1 MLIGFWDF
9 SERALRGALS
19 AWLNSIVT
27 ALFFHPHN
35 MPQHSTNESSLEYII
50 NHVFCPLKLPQASDH
65 TIENDLALSQAV
77 LDAAQ
82 AFNDKLPSDEQQLWT
97 SSFKMLQ
104 NFQDSTRFSVMSL
117 KDVQSQINAMD
128 DKDVLV
134 FMIRVQ
140 NAAVVIRKLE
150 SETIFESFEISP
162 DPAAVMGAKG
172 KLICSYPGPAITVP
186 GTIADDATFHAELAN
201 FLVCMDND
209 VLDAAAA
216 TRKADSTVP
225 EERDTTHPR
234 YITELLTGILRGLG
248 SIADVPRIRKRIGD
262 DVLWDDAKFPW
273 RRSSLWL
280 VIRVALQTTLER
292 NALGRTTYKSFILF
306 LMARITTLA
315 INHNLSNDTLHFMSV
330 KIARRLFKLG
340 TSASP
345 ELSQMVVTVTSD
357 VKSILERRWKSVQ
370 DVHQTSPP
378 WAPETLSV
386 LQHTHLSL
394 DTSREYIHQALLN
407 QHSSSPSTPFSLSHR
422 ARGTI
427 DDFLDAD
434 ASFLIAAYAAEPS
447 LSLIDFEM
455 VVRSGIDD
463 WVARVSFQ
471 NIDSACISIE
481 ACASAYSSRALETY
495 EGNPENTS
503 IMLLTLFELWV
514 AMDKIAVKQIP
525 LLAQYPPE
533 VPLTLWENLLIRT
546 SSALDRLKQLHTYLE
561 TRHCQASNRL
571 SVFSST
577 TDHQSFAVQFFY
589 QSSMLQNLKRVIEA
603 DAQKEREEK
612 LAELRTLNERY
623 TDLQRRA
630 ANLSHEYHVNS
641 WGYQYHSRWCDKCYL
656 ETQMRSI
663 TIAVHEWPLPR
674 HEREAIMVVFELA
687 CPIAF
692 DMWRSMTFH
701 VLVDVCT
708 PEQIL
713 PTPPFITLPNYNA
726 LRQYRKCHSRQRLT
740 LASEAKP
747 FITTHYHYQS
757 IPTVADR
764 ICVNNGLVFRPFDI
778 TTEAWIANALQ
789 RCDSRKLCTFLLPKG
804 PYYDLQRYLAGT
816 SHTSNEVIANQAD
829 CHKDMNI
836 HEFIAFGTLR
846 SGPLLQWMNVLR
858 ELRARTLDFRC
869 EEVHLLLA
877 QAVSQ
882 VGPRSSDEGL
892 LWHEELNNIPFLSAL
907 LGELESL
914 IASVEENWLEG
925 ITISTVIMIVCRV
938 LSSTQKERIKRLGY
952 LLLQRI
958 RTTTF
963 TLLGQLARK
972 MQASVDEKASRDLQG
987 RLRDIAAT
995 CRSTFDVDG
1004 DPSLLL
1010 KSNDDIKILAYCTVM
1025 IYDNTPSQL
1034 GNLPQHSRLLLQR
1047 DKRCCHALEGAVRQ
1061 YVEIHREGLDRA
1073 VEEIWGS
1080 YRRGTPWRA
1089 LPAPSSRWLVTQT
1102 APSCSQLPQTV
1113 YYNLID
1119 GSLLVDGKLLGR
1131 LPSSIVQHP
1140 TYRTIFGDQIL
1151 DIVPADIPGMEYA
1164 TRGNPNGHQVSFVL
1178 REPDDL
1184 IIRAK
1189 HIERDSPILQLIPSQ
1204 KFVGDLPTTLIVDH
1218 THWLNLYTNEIEI
1231 RPAERAWQTSPE
1243 NWVLQFAVSGPSTL
1257 QNASGATLV
1266 DIRSNT
1272 WNMISKK
1279 MRPLED
1285 AHRIVVTWNKASG
1298 NAPLL
1303 KVDLPRYGLEFF
1315 VNEDGELQSRNM
1327 RNMVVDETQSTGTML
1342 GLVNQLIMRPKS
1354 QITDE
1359 HPRTVIIPDGR
1370 ISYAVDTHHVRVT
1383 ITAEGA
1389 RVAYHLYKVDTDLRC
1404 LTGRVGLTNKLYQA
1418 LLHAVTSGCLP
1429 DPLTGRTGTEEA
1441 LHLMHSAACRSF
1453 MKLRPRDTDLLRELS
1468 SLSTMRIWY
1477 PTGLQKMQ
1485 KVSWSC
1491 LAPLAQHHGFHPAA
1505 KSIMDYGMQLS
1516 TFSEGSSDL
1525 PLTFDLPSFTD
1536 HLLERASI
1544 RASAVYPDQFALPLL
1559 LGDIDVNYSSRDVPD
1574 RNAEER
1580 AFHTAFMAHQWP
1592 SRLPVQQNILGL
1604 LTLWKNVQGIGESS
1618 LSLRYSKSWLRPF
1631 HDIFLSAYDRCRI
1644 AMKQDT
1650 FQLVFTLASVAYA
1663 LSDEH
1668 ALVPTFLAFAT
1679 VPEIRTLG
1687 DPPEFAS
1694 YDLSDG
1700 FMPSSTVLDTIV
1712 SSCVKDYE
1720 TSQERYL
1727 PARSSEDEMAL
1738 GRRRYSAFEDRC
1750 RSEKH
1755 LILSRVQDAWPC
1767 KDAPALNTLQVNCY
1781 NLNELSEKLRPVYRS
1796 CWANRCLKQH
1806 LDVLQEILNRF
1817 HTIHPPSKLPSQYDL
1832 DFRLNNSD
1840 AASPASSI
1848 DDKYIF
1854 ARNPPV
1860 IHLNRLS
1867 HVLPKSDQRDLVSP
1881 DTVATATLQQ
1891 LINDF
1896 KHLFAK
1902 IPPIRRL
1909 NRPSRVLP
1917 KSDRRDLESPDT
1929 IITAR
1934 LQQLI
1939 NNFRDKGSNQ
1949 FRRNYADDLDR
1960 SRSVFCN
1967 EKPIASPDFAP
1978 YTTKVLREYHS
1989 LSSQQFQ
1996 DTLASVI
2003 HVLSPV
2009 SVAENALC
2017 NAGLWPR
2024 ITPNLLFTRMAS
2036 ASGSCLGEGWRTALV
2051 RLSQMLL
2058 QLQRS
2063 RRLAMFAASKNW
2075 GEFFKELENEECE
2088 QSDSELYP
2096 DWLLI
2101 QIESQFLARPVQLK
2115 VAREMMSPCRGE
2127 NTSLQL
2133 NMGEGKSYVIVPL
2146 AAAALSD
2153 GHKLVRVIVLKSLS
2167 AQMFQ
2172 LLVERLSGLAQRRI
2186 FYVPFSRTLSVN
2198 SSQVQMYRDLM
2209 QECMDTKGILVV
2221 QPDHILSFQLMAVD
2235 RQLLPQ
2241 SEAAEDILQTQLWL
2255 DNHTRDIL
2263 DESDEILHVR
2273 YQLVYTIGLQKS
2285 LQGHPDRWTTTQQ
2298 VLSLVAKHATRLK
2311 NEFPSHSEVSIRPHG
2326 VFPFIRV
2333 LHPTAGEKLVQW
2345 IAQDIISGALE
2356 NISFD
2361 QASRSVKEA
2370 VRQFIA
2376 TENIPDTCTSLV
2388 EEHYRH
2394 TTVWPGLLVLRGL
2407 LACGILV
2414 YALKER
2420 RWRVDYG
2427 LAPKR
2432 TMLAVPF
2439 RAKDMPSLR
2448 AEFGHP
2454 DVAITLTCMS
2464 YYYAGL
2470 TLQQLMLCF
2479 ELLLKQDNPALEY
2492 ESWVLGLESVPESLQ
2507 RLSGINTES
2516 ADQLSDLQQLFA
2528 FNKGVV
2534 DFYLSRV
2541 VFPKEAKGFPN
2552 KLTCS
2557 GWDLAQEKKHLT
2569 TGFSGTNDNRYLL
2582 PSSIVQHDLDYQRST
2597 NARVLALLLR
2607 PENNSYRCIPP
2618 SQNVHDFIGSLIKET
2633 PEVRVLLD
2641 VGAQMLELRNQ
2652 ELAEAWLRAT
2662 SNAQAAV
2669 FVNDDDELV
2678 VVSRDGTV
2686 ELLASSPFAQQ
2697 LDQCVVYLDDAHT
2710 RGTDV
2715 KLPYDFRAAVT
2726 LGPKVTK
2733 DRLVQGCMRMRKLG
2747 NEQSVMFFAPA
2758 EVDQSIRSATQ
2769 KVGTPDVSDILHW
2782 AMLETCNDIEMRA
2795 LSWIQQRSDFY
2806 ARHSAWTQFSH
2817 SPTTSISTLTTAWLQ
2832 PEERSLEELYAPRSS
2847 SEVPQVFDPV
2857 VQRKCEELG
2866 ILSAPERRMDEE
2878 QEREVIHEVER
2889 ERQVERPPKV
2899 EPAAQNVHVHVHQ
2912 FVKSGQIA
2920 ADSPA
2925 FIQVLSS
2932 LVGTSAE
2939 FDERDQWAQNI
2950 LVTRDFARTVGTI
2963 SGIDDYL
2970 RPVNWIV
2977 SSDVGRP
2984 LLVVMSP
2991 NEVDALL
2998 PDIRAS
3004 KAVHLCIY
3012 TPRIIQ
3018 TMQACDNLRFYC
3030 VPSAPRSTPSDP
3042 LICQLNLFAAQL
3054 YFSNYNMYLETCNFL
3069 GLNAPDLEGEDL
3081 VADNDGFIKMEN
3093 RPSARASCMFERSQL
3108 PPLKELFGMRRKGM
3122 GYLPTHLGKML
3133 NGRILTEKDFSNES
3147 QVCLRVS
3154 D

>member
-1 MLIGFWDF
+1 M
-9 SERALRGALS
+9 SEL
-19 AWLNSIVT
+19 
-27 ALFFHPHN
+27 P
-35 MPQHSTNESSLEYII
+35 MDHSGLEYII

-65 TIENDLALSQAV
+65 TLENDLTLSHAV

-82 AFNDKLPSDEQQLWT
+82 AFNDQLPSDEQQLWA

-104 NFQDSTRFSVMSL
+104 NLRDSIRFSVISL
-117 KDVQSQINAMD
+117 KEVESQINAMD
-128 DKDVLV
+128 VEDVLA
-134 FMIRVQ
+134 FMIRAQ
-140 NAAVVIRKLE
+140 NAAVVMRKLE

-162 DPAAVMGAKG
+162 DPAAVMGAQG

-186 GTIADDATFHAELAN
+186 NTIANDATFSAELAN
-201 FLVCMDND
+201 FLVCMDQD
-209 VLDAAAA
+209 VLDAAA
-216 TRKADSTVP
+216 TRTKADSTIP

-262 DVLWDDAKFPW
+262 DVLWNNAKLPW
-273 RRSSLWL
+273 RRSPLWL

-292 NALGRTTYKSFILF
+292 NALGRTTYKSFMLF
-306 LMARITTLA
+306 LMARVTTLA
-315 INHNLSNDTLHFMSV
+315 IDRNLSNDILHFMSA

-340 TSASP
+340 TSAP
-345 ELSQMVVTVTSD
+345 PHLSQMVLKVTSD
-357 VKSILERRWKSVQ
+357 VKSILQERWMFVQ
-370 DVHQTSPP
+370 DVQQATPP

-386 LQHTHLSL
+386 LQDTHLSL
-394 DTSREYIHQALLN
+394 DTSREYIRQALLN
-407 QHSSSPSTPFSLSHR
+407 QHSPYPSAPFEPSHR
-422 ARGTI
+422 ARGSI

-434 ASFLIAAYAAEPS
+434 ASFLIAAHAAEPS
-447 LSLIDFEM
+447 LSLIDFET

-463 WVARVSFQ
+463 WVACVSFQ
-471 NIDSACISIE
+471 SIDSACISIE
-481 ACASAYSSRALETY
+481 ACASAYSSRALEAY
-495 EGNPENTS
+495 QGNPENTS

-514 AMDKIAVKQIP
+514 AMDKIVVKQIP
-525 LLAQYPPE
+525 LLAKYPPE
-533 VPLTLWENLLIRT
+533 VPSTLWENLLIRK
-546 SSALDRLKQLHTYLE
+546 SSVLDRLKQLCAYLE
-561 TRHCQASNRL
+561 ARHYQASNCL
-571 SVFSST
+571 SVFLSANN
-577 TDHQSFAVQFFY
+577 DKSFAVQYFY
-589 QSSMLQNLKRVIEA
+589 QSSTLQSLKLKIEA
-603 DAQKEREEK
+603 DAREEREKK
-612 LAELRTLNERY
+612 LVELRTLNEKY
-623 TDLQRRA
+623 SDLQTSA
-630 ANLSHEYHVNS
+630 ARLSHQYHINS
-641 WGYQYHSRWCDKCYL
+641 WGYECHSWWCDKCRL
-656 ETQMRSI
+656 ETEMRSM
-663 TIAVHEWPLPR
+663 TIAVHEWSLPR
-674 HEREAIMVVFELA
+674 LEQEAIVVVFELA
-687 CPIAF
+687 CPIGF

-701 VLVDVCT
+701 VLVDICA

-713 PTPPFITLPNYNA
+713 PTPPFIMLPNYHT
-726 LRQYRKCHSRQRLT
+726 LQQYRKCHPRQRLT
-740 LASEAKP
+740 LASDAKP
-747 FITTHYHYQS
+747 FTTCHYHYHNL
-757 IPTVADR
+757 PTTADH
-764 ICVNNGLVFRPFDI
+764 ICVNNGLVFQPFDI
-778 TTEAWIANALQ
+778 TTEAWIADALPH
-789 RCDSRKLCTFLLPKG
+789 CDSSKLCTFLLPKG
-804 PYYDLQRYLAGT
+804 PYYELQKYLTGT

-829 CHKDMNI
+829 CHKDMTI

-846 SGPLLQWMNVLR
+846 SGSLLQWMNVLR
-858 ELRARTLDFRC
+858 ELRARTLNFRC

-882 VGPRSSDEGL
+882 VGPCSSDEGL
-892 LWHEELNNIPFLSAL
+892 PWHEEVNSIPFLSAL

-914 IASVEENWLEG
+914 MASVEENWLEG
-925 ITISTVIMIVCRV
+925 ITISTIIMIVCRV
-938 LSSTQKERIKRLGY
+938 LSSTQEESIKSRGY
-952 LLLQRI
+952 SLLRRI

-963 TLLGQLARK
+963 TLLGQLSRK
-972 MQASVDEKASRDLQG
+972 MQASDDEMASRDLQG
-987 RLRDIAAT
+987 RLRDMAAT
-995 CRSTFDVDG
+995 CRSTFDVDE

-1010 KSNDDIKILAYCTVM
+1010 TSNDDIKIFAYCAAM

-1034 GNLPQHSRLLLQR
+1034 GNLSQHSKLLLER
-1047 DKRCCHALEGAVRQ
+1047 DKRCCHALEAAVRQ
-1061 YVEIHREGLDRA
+1061 YVEIHREGLDCA
-1073 VEEIWGS
+1073 VAEIWGS

-1102 APSCSQLPQTV
+1102 APSCSQSPQSV
-1113 YYNLID
+1113 HYNLIN
-1119 GSLLVDGKLLGR
+1119 GCLLVDGKPLGR
-1131 LPSSIVQHP
+1131 LPSIIVQHP
-1140 TYRTIFGDQIL
+1140 TYQAIFGDQVL
-1151 DIVPADIPGMEYA
+1151 DVVPADISGMEYA
-1164 TRGNPNGHQVSFVL
+1164 TRGNPYSHQVSFAL
-1178 REPDDL
+1178 RDPNDL

-1189 HIERDSPILQLIPSQ
+1189 HVEQDSPILQLIPSQ
-1204 KFVGDLPTTLIVDH
+1204 KFVGDLPKTLIDGH
-1218 THWLNLYTNEIEI
+1218 THWLNLDANEMEI
-1231 RPAERAWQTSPE
+1231 RPAEHTWQSSPE
-1243 NWVLQFAVSGPSTL
+1243 NWILQFAVSGPSTL
-1257 QNASGATLV
+1257 QNVGGVTLV
-1266 DIRSNT
+1266 DIRSHT
-1272 WNMISKK
+1272 WDMISKR

-1285 AHRIVVTWNKASG
+1285 ACYIMVTCNQGSG
-1298 NAPLL
+1298 NTHLL
-1303 KVDLPRYGLEFF
+1303 KADLPRYGLEFF
-1315 VNEDGELQSRNM
+1315 IDEDGELQSRNM
-1327 RNMVVDETQSTGTML
+1327 RNMVVDDNQSTGTML

-1354 QITDE
+1354 QIMDE
-1359 HPRTVIIPDGR
+1359 YSRTVIIPDGR
-1370 ISYAVDTHHVRVT
+1370 ISYAVNKHHVRVT
-1383 ITAEGA
+1383 ITTEGA
-1389 RVAYHLYKVDTDLRC
+1389 RVAYHLYRVDADLRC
-1404 LTGRVGLTNKLYQA
+1404 LAGLAGLTNKLYQA

-1453 MKLRPRDTDLLRELS
+1453 MKLRPRDTDLLREIS
-1468 SLSTMRIWY
+1468 SLSTMRVWY
-1477 PTGLQKMQ
+1477 PTHLQKMQ
-1485 KVSWSC
+1485 NVSWSC
-1491 LAPLAQHHGFHPAA
+1491 LASLAQHHGFHPAA

-1525 PLTFDLPSFTD
+1525 HLTLDLPPFTN

-1544 RASAVYPDQFALPLL
+1544 RASSFYPDQFSLPLL
-1559 LGDIDVNYSSRDVPD
+1559 LGNADVIYASRDVPN

-1580 AFHTAFMAHQWP
+1580 AFNTAFMVHQWP
-1592 SRLPVQQNILGL
+1592 SRLPVQRDILSL
-1604 LTLWKNVQGIGESS
+1604 FTQWKKVQGIGESS
-1618 LSLRYSKSWLRPF
+1618 LSLRYSKNWLRPF
-1631 HDIFLSAYDRCRI
+1631 HAIFLSAYDCCRI
-1644 AMKQDT
+1644 ATKGDT
-1650 FQLVFTLASVAYA
+1650 FTLVFTLASVSYG
-1663 LSDEH
+1663 LLDEH
-1668 ALVPTFLAFAT
+1668 ALVPTLLAFAT
-1679 VPEIRTLG
+1679 IPEICTLG

-1700 FMPSSTVLDTIV
+1700 FVPSSATLDTIV

-1727 PARSSEDEMAL
+1727 PERSWEDERAL

-1750 RSEKH
+1750 HSEKH
-1755 LILSRVQDAWPC
+1755 LILSKLQAAWPC
-1767 KDAPALNTLQVNCY
+1767 KDPPALNSLQANCY
-1781 NLNELSEKLRPVYRS
+1781 DLNELSKKLSPVYRS

-1806 LDVLQEILNRF
+1806 FDVQQEILNRF
-1817 HTIHPPSKLPSQYDL
+1817 HSTHPPSKLPSQYDL
-1832 DFRLNNSD
+1832 DFHLKDSGV
-1840 AASPASSI
+1840 ASPASSV
-1848 DDKYIF
+1848 DDKYLF

-1860 IHLNRLS
+1860 ICMDGS
-1867 HVLPKSDQRDLVSP
+1867 CHVLPISDRRDLVSP
-1881 DTVATATLQQ
+1881 DTIV
-1891 LINDF
+1891 
-1896 KHLFAK
+1896 
-1902 IPPIRRL
+1902 
-1909 NRPSRVLP
+1909 
-1917 KSDRRDLESPDT
+1917 
-1929 IITAR
+1929 TAR

-1939 NNFRDKGSNQ
+1939 DDFRDRGSNK
-1949 FRRNYADDLDR
+1949 FRRNYANDLDR
-1960 SRSVFCN
+1960 SRSILCE
-1967 EKPIASPDFAP
+1967 EKLVASPDSTP
-1978 YTTKVLREYHS
+1978 YTMEVLLEYHS
-1989 LSSQQFQ
+1989 LHRRQFR
-1996 DTLASVI
+1996 DALASIVY
-2003 HVLSPV
+2003 VLSPV
-2009 SVAENALC
+2009 SVAENALY

-2024 ITPNLLFTRMAS
+2024 VTPNLLFTRMAS
-2036 ASGSCLGEGWRTALV
+2036 ASGSRLGKAWRTALV
-2051 RLSQMLL
+2051 CLSQMLL

-2063 RRLAMFAASKNW
+2063 RRLFMFAASKNW

-2088 QSDSELYP
+2088 RSDSELYP

-2101 QIESQFLARPVQLK
+2101 QIESQFLARPVQMK
-2115 VAREMMSPCRGE
+2115 VAREMMSPCKGK

-2186 FYVPFSRTLSVN
+2186 FYIPFSRALSID
-2198 SSQVQMYRDLM
+2198 SSKVQIYRDLM

-2273 YQLVYTIGLQKS
+2273 YQLVYTIGLQRS

-2311 NEFPSHSEVSIRPHG
+2311 SEFPSHSEVSIPPRG

-2333 LHPTAGEKLVQW
+2333 LHSTAGEKLVQW

-2361 QASRSVKEA
+2361 QAPLCVKQA
-2370 VRQFIA
+2370 VHQFIV
-2376 TENIPDTCTSLV
+2376 TENISNTCTSLV
-2388 EEHYRH
+2388 EGRYRH

-2427 LAPKR
+2427 LAPNR

-2454 DVAITLTCMS
+2454 DVAVTLTCMS

-2470 TLQQLMLCF
+2470 TPQQLVLCF

-2492 ESWVLGLESVPESLQ
+2492 ESWVLGLQSVPESL
-2507 RLSGINTES
+2507 RDLRGINTES
-2516 ADQLSDLQQLFA
+2516 ADQLSQLQQLFA
-2528 FNKGVV
+2528 STKAVV

-2541 VFPKEAKGFPN
+2541 VFPKEAKGFPS

-2557 GWDLAQEKKHLT
+2557 GWDLAQERNNLT

-2582 PSSIVQHDLDYQRST
+2582 PSSIVQHDLEYQRST
-2597 NARVLALLLR
+2597 NARVLAFLLR
-2607 PENNSYRCIPP
+2607 PENNSYKCIPP
-2618 SQNVHDFIGSLIKET
+2618 GQKVHAFIDSLVAQT

-2641 VGAQMLELRNQ
+2641 VGAQMLELRNR
-2652 ELAEAWLRAT
+2652 ELAEAWLQAT
-2662 SNAQAAV
+2662 PNARAAV

-2678 VVSRDGTV
+2678 VVSLDGAV
-2686 ELLASSPFAQQ
+2686 EPLVSSPFAQQ

-2715 KLPYDFRAAVT
+2715 KLPYGFRAAVT

-2747 NEQSVMFFAPA
+2747 NGQSVMFFAPA
-2758 EVDQSIRSATQ
+2758 EVDRSIRSATQ
-2769 KVGTPDVSDILHW
+2769 KADTDGVNVSDILHW

-2795 LSWIQQRSDFY
+2795 LSWIQQRSDFN

-2817 SPTTSISTLTTAWLQ
+2817 TPTTSISILKSAWLQ

-2847 SEVPQVFDPV
+2847 SEVSQVLDLDI
-2857 VQRKCEELG
+2857 QKKCEELG

-2899 EPAAQNVHVHVHQ
+2899 KPAAQNVHVHVRQ
-2912 FVKSGQIA
+2912 FVKSGRIA
-2920 ADSPA
+2920 AGSPA
-2925 FIQVLSS
+2925 FIQMLSS
-2932 LVGTSAE
+2932 LVDTTAE
-2939 FDERDQWAQNI
+2939 FHERDQWAHNV
-2950 LVTRDFARTVGTI
+2950 LVTRDFAHTVGTI
-2963 SGIDDYL
+2963 PDIQEVDDYL

-2977 SSDVGRP
+2977 SSDVGHP
-2984 LLVVMSP
+2984 TLVIMSP

-2998 PDIRAS
+2998 PDIRTS
-3004 KAVHLCIY
+3004 KVVHLCIY

-3018 TMQACDNLRFYC
+3018 TMQACDNLRLYC
-3030 VPSAPRSTPSDP
+3030 VPSAPRLTPSEL

-3054 YFSNYNMYLETCNFL
+3054 YFSDYNMYLQTCSFL
-3069 GLNAPDLEGEDL
+3069 GLNAPDLGGEDL
-3081 VADNDGFIKMEN
+3081 VVDNDGFIEMDN

-3108 PPLKELFGMRRKGM
+3108 PPLKKLFGMRRKGM

-3133 NGRILTEKDFSNES
+3133 NGRILTEKDF
-3147 QVCLRVS
+3147 LK
-3154 D
+3154 

>member
-1 MLIGFWDF
+1 M
-9 SERALRGALS
+9 SELP
-19 AWLNSIVT
+19 T
-27 ALFFHPHN
+27 D
-35 MPQHSTNESSLEYII
+35 HSGLEYII

-65 TIENDLALSQAV
+65 TLQNDLALSQAV

-82 AFNDKLPSDEQQLWT
+82 AFNDQLPSDKQQLWA

-104 NFQDSTRFSVMSL
+104 NLQDSIRFSVMSL
-117 KDVQSQINAMD
+117 KEVESQINAMD
-128 DKDVLV
+128 DEDVLV
-134 FMIRVQ
+134 FMIRAQ
-140 NAAVVIRKLE
+140 NAAVVMRKLE

-162 DPAAVMGAKG
+162 DPAAVMGAQG

-186 GTIADDATFHAELAN
+186 NTIANDATFSAELAN
-201 FLVCMDND
+201 FLVCMDQD
-209 VLDAAAA
+209 VLDAAA
-216 TRKADSTVP
+216 TRRKADSTVP

-262 DVLWDDAKFPW
+262 DVLWNNTKLPW
-273 RRSSLWL
+273 RRSPLWL

-292 NALGRTTYKSFILF
+292 NALGRTAYKSFMLF
-306 LMARITTLA
+306 LMARVTALA
-315 INHNLSNDTLHFMSV
+315 INYNLSNDILHFISA

-340 TSASP
+340 TSAP
-345 ELSQMVVTVTSD
+345 LELSQTVVNVTSD
-357 VKSILERRWKSVQ
+357 VKSILEERWRSVQ
-370 DVHQTSPP
+370 DVQQTSPP
-378 WAPETLSV
+378 WAPEALSI
-386 LQHTHLSL
+386 LQDTHLSL
-394 DTSREYIHQALLN
+394 NTSREYIHQALLN
-407 QHSSSPSTPFSLSHR
+407 QHSPYPSAPFNPSHR

-434 ASFLIAAYAAEPS
+434 ASFLIAAHAAEPS

-455 VVRSGIDD
+455 IIRSGIDD
-463 WVARVSFQ
+463 WVARVSYQ
-471 NIDSACISIE
+471 SIDSACISIE
-481 ACASAYSSRALETY
+481 ACASAYSSRALEAY
-495 EGNPENTS
+495 QGNPENTS

-514 AMDKIAVKQIP
+514 AMDKIVVKQIP
-525 LLAQYPPE
+525 LLAKYPPE
-533 VPLTLWENLLIRT
+533 VPMTLWKNLLIRK
-546 SSALDRLKQLHTYLE
+546 SSALDRLKQLRAYLE
-561 TRHCQASNRL
+561 ARHCQASNCL

-577 TDHQSFAVQFFY
+577 NDDKSFEVQYFY
-589 QSSMLQNLKRVIEA
+589 QSSMLQSLKLKIEA
-603 DAQKEREEK
+603 DAREEREKK
-612 LAELRTLNERY
+612 LVELRTLNERY
-623 TDLQRRA
+623 ASLQTSA
-630 ANLSHEYHVNS
+630 ASLSHEYRVNS
-641 WGYQYHSRWCDKCYL
+641 WGYEYHVRWCSKCCL
-656 ETQMRSI
+656 EEQMRSLNI
-663 TIAVHEWPLPR
+663 TVHEWPLPR
-674 HEREAIMVVFELA
+674 HEQEAIVVVFELA
-687 CPIAF
+687 CPTAF

-701 VLVDVCT
+701 ILVDICA

-713 PTPPFITLPNYNA
+713 STPPFITLPNYDA
-726 LRQYRKCHSRQRLT
+726 LQPYRKCHPRQRLT
-740 LASEAKP
+740 LASDAKP
-747 FITTHYHYQS
+747 FAACHYHYQN
-757 IPTVADR
+757 IPTVADC
-764 ICVNNGLVFRPFDI
+764 ICVNNGLVFQPFDI
-778 TTEAWIANALQ
+778 TTEAWIANAPLHW
-789 RCDSRKLCTFLLPKG
+789 DSSKLCTFLLPKG

-816 SHTSNEVIANQAD
+816 PHTSNEVIANQAD
-829 CHKDMNI
+829 CHKDMTI

-858 ELRARTLDFRC
+858 ELRARTLNFRC

-882 VGPRSSDEGL
+882 VGPCSSNEGL
-892 LWHEELNNIPFLSAL
+892 PWHEELNSISFLSAL
-907 LGELESL
+907 LGELEFL
-914 IASVEENWLEG
+914 MASVEENWLEG

-938 LSSTQKERIKRLGY
+938 LSSTQEESIKNLGY
-952 LLLQRI
+952 LLLRRI
-958 RTTTF
+958 RTATF
-963 TLLGQLARK
+963 TLLGQLSRK
-972 MQASVDEKASRDLQG
+972 VQASDDEMASRDLQG
-987 RLRDIAAT
+987 RLRDMAAI
-995 CRSTFDVDG
+995 CRSTFDVDEN
-1004 DPSLLL
+1004 PSLLL
-1010 KSNDDIKILAYCTVM
+1010 ISNDDIKIFAYCAAM
-1025 IYDNTPSQL
+1025 IYDNTPNQL
-1034 GNLPQHSRLLLQR
+1034 GNLSQHSKLLLER
-1047 DKRCCHALEGAVRQ
+1047 DRRCCHALEDAVRQ
-1061 YVEIHREGLDRA
+1061 YAEIHREGLDCA
-1073 VEEIWGS
+1073 VAEIWGS

-1102 APSCSQLPQTV
+1102 APSCSQLPQAV
-1113 YYNLID
+1113 HYNLID
-1119 GSLLVDGKLLGR
+1119 GCLLVDGKSLGR
-1131 LPSSIVQHP
+1131 LPSIIVQHP
-1140 TYRTIFGDQIL
+1140 TYQAIFGDQVL

-1164 TRGNPNGHQVSFVL
+1164 TRGNPHDHQVSFAL
-1178 REPDDL
+1178 RDSNDL

-1189 HIERDSPILQLIPSQ
+1189 HVEQGSPILQLIPSH
-1204 KFVGDLPTTLIVDH
+1204 KFVGDLPKTLIDGH
-1218 THWLNLYTNEIEI
+1218 THWLNLDTNETEI
-1231 RPAERAWQTSPE
+1231 RPAEHAWQSSLE
-1243 NWVLQFAVSGPSTL
+1243 NWVLRFAVSGPSTL
-1257 QNASGATLV
+1257 QNAGGATLV
-1266 DIRSNT
+1266 DVRSHT
-1272 WNMISKK
+1272 WDMISKR

-1285 AHRIVVTWNKASG
+1285 ACYIVVTCNKGSG
-1298 NAPLL
+1298 NTHSLTAY
-1303 KVDLPRYGLEFF
+1303 LPRYGLEFF
-1315 VNEDGELQSRNM
+1315 IDEDGEMQSRNM
-1327 RNMVVDETQSTGTML
+1327 RNMVVDDNQSTGTML
-1342 GLVNQLIMRPKS
+1342 GLVNQLVMRPKS

-1370 ISYAVDTHHVRVT
+1370 VSYAVDKHHVRVT
-1383 ITAEGA
+1383 IIAEGA
-1389 RVAYHLYKVDTDLRC
+1389 RVAYHLYRVDTDLCC
-1404 LTGRVGLTNKLYQA
+1404 LTGLVGLTNKLYQA
-1418 LLHAVTSGCLP
+1418 LLHAITSGCLP

-1453 MKLRPRDTDLLRELS
+1453 MKLHPRDTDILREIS
-1468 SLSTMRIWY
+1468 SLSTMRVWY
-1477 PTGLQKMQ
+1477 PAHLQKMQ

-1491 LAPLAQHHGFHPAA
+1491 LASLAQHHGFHPAA
-1505 KSIMDYGMQLS
+1505 KSIMDYGVQLS
-1516 TFSEGSSDL
+1516 TFSAGSSDL
-1525 PLTFDLPSFTD
+1525 HLTFDLPPFTN

-1544 RASAVYPDQFALPLL
+1544 RASVVYPDQFSLRLL
-1559 LGDIDVNYSSRDVPD
+1559 LGDADVIYASRDVPD
-1574 RNAEER
+1574 KNAEEM
-1580 AFHTAFMAHQWP
+1580 AFHTAFMTHQWP
-1592 SRLPVQQNILGL
+1592 SKLPVQQDILGL
-1604 LTLWKNVQGIGESS
+1604 FTRWKNVQGIGEPS
-1618 LSLRYSKSWLRPF
+1618 LSLRYSRHWLRPF

-1644 AMKQDT
+1644 ATKEDT
-1650 FQLVFTLASVAYA
+1650 FKLVFTLASVSYG
-1663 LSDEH
+1663 LLDEH
-1668 ALVPTFLAFAT
+1668 ALVPTLLAFAT
-1679 VPEIRTLG
+1679 IPEIRTLG

-1694 YDLSDG
+1694 YDLSDN
-1700 FMPSSTVLDTIV
+1700 FMPSSAMLDTIIG
-1712 SSCVKDYE
+1712 SCVKDYE

-1727 PARSSEDEMAL
+1727 PASSWEDEQAV
-1738 GRRRYSAFEDRC
+1738 GRRRHSAFEDRC

-1755 LILSRVQDAWPC
+1755 LILNKVQDAWPC
-1767 KDAPALNTLQVNCY
+1767 KDPPALTTLQVNCY
-1781 NLNELSEKLRPVYRS
+1781 DLNELPEKLRPVYRS

-1806 LDVLQEILNRF
+1806 LDVLQDTLNRF
-1817 HTIHPPSKLPSQYDL
+1817 YATHPPSKLPSQYDL
-1832 DFRLNNSD
+1832 DFHSKDSD
-1840 AASPASSI
+1840 VAPPTPSVDAN
-1848 DDKYIF
+1848 YLF

-1860 IHLNRLS
+1860 ICMNWSS
-1867 HVLPKSDQRDLVSP
+1867 HVLPNSDWRDLVSP
-1881 DTVATATLQQ
+1881 DAIV
-1891 LINDF
+1891 
-1896 KHLFAK
+1896 
-1902 IPPIRRL
+1902 
-1909 NRPSRVLP
+1909 
-1917 KSDRRDLESPDT
+1917 
-1929 IITAR
+1929 TAR

-1939 NNFRDKGSNQ
+1939 NDFRDRGSNK
-1949 FRRNYADDLDR
+1949 FRRNYANDLDR
-1960 SRSVFCN
+1960 SRSVFCE
-1967 EKPIASPDFAP
+1967 EKPVALPDSAP
-1978 YTTKVLREYHS
+1978 YTTEVLLEYHS
-1989 LSSQQFQ
+1989 LHRRQFQ
-1996 DTLASVI
+1996 DALASIV

-2009 SVAENALC
+2009 SVTENALY

-2024 ITPNLLFTRMAS
+2024 VTPNLLFTRMAS
-2036 ASGSCLGEGWRTALV
+2036 ASGSCLGKTWRAALV

-2063 RRLAMFAASKNW
+2063 RRLFMFAASKNW
-2075 GEFFKELENEECE
+2075 GEFFKELENKECE
-2088 QSDSELYP
+2088 RSDSELYPLFIFYSVFLHQNESFGVVDPILDMFHLFLRIYVVGMALLCLCDSDRYDLYP

-2101 QIESQFLARPVQLK
+2101 QIESQFLARPVQMK
-2115 VAREMMSPCRGE
+2115 VAREMMSPCRGG

-2167 AQMFQ
+2167 VQMFQ

-2186 FYVPFSRTLSVN
+2186 FYIPFSRALSID
-2198 SSQVQMYRDLM
+2198 SSKVQIYRDLM

-2235 RQLLPQ
+2235 SQLLPQ

-2273 YQLVYTIGLQKS
+2273 YQLVYTIGLQRS

-2298 VLSLVAKHATRLK
+2298 LLSLVAKHATRLK
-2311 NEFPSHSEVSIRPHG
+2311 SEFPSHSEVSIHPHG

-2345 IAQDIISGALE
+2345 IAQDVISGALE

-2361 QASRSVKEA
+2361 QAPLCVKQA
-2370 VRQFIA
+2370 VHQFIA
-2376 TENIPDTCTSLV
+2376 TENISNTYISLV
-2388 EEHYRH
+2388 EERYRH

-2427 LAPKR
+2427 LAPNR

-2454 DVAITLTCMS
+2454 DVAVTLTCMS

-2492 ESWVLGLESVPESLQ
+2492 ESWVLGLQSVPESL
-2507 RLSGINTES
+2507 RHLSGINTES

-2528 FNKGVV
+2528 SNKAVV

-2541 VFPKEAKGFPN
+2541 VFPKEAKGFPS

-2557 GWDLAQEKKHLT
+2557 GWDLAQEKSHLT

-2597 NARVLALLLR
+2597 NARVLAFLLR
-2607 PENNSYRCIPP
+2607 PENNSYKCIPP
-2618 SQNVHDFIGSLIKET
+2618 GQKVHDFIDSLVAQT

-2662 SNAQAAV
+2662 PSAQAAV

-2678 VVSRDGTV
+2678 VVSLDGTV
-2686 ELLASSPFAQQ
+2686 ESLVSSPFAQQ

-2715 KLPYDFRAAVT
+2715 KLPYGFRAAVT

-2747 NEQSVMFFAPA
+2747 NGQSVTFLAPA
-2758 EVDQSIRSATQ
+2758 EVDRSIRLTTQ
-2769 KVGTPDVSDILHW
+2769 KADTDGVDVSDILHW
-2782 AMLETCNDIEMRA
+2782 AMLETCNDIEMRT
-2795 LSWIQQRSDFY
+2795 LSWIQQRSDFNR
-2806 ARHSAWTQFSH
+2806 RHSAWSQFSH
-2817 SPTTSISTLTTAWLQ
+2817 APTTSISTLKSAWLQ

-2847 SEVPQVFDPV
+2847 SEVSQVFDPDI
-2857 VQRKCEELG
+2857 QEKCEELG

-2899 EPAAQNVHVHVHQ
+2899 KPAAQSVHVDVRQ
-2912 FVKSGQIA
+2912 FVESGQIV

-2932 LVGTSAE
+2932 LVDTTAE
-2939 FDERDQWAQNI
+2939 FDERDQWAHNI

-2963 SGIDDYL
+2963 PGIQEVDDYL

-2977 SSDVGRP
+2977 SSDVGHP
-2984 LLVVMSP
+2984 TLVVMSP
-2991 NEVDALL
+2991 NEVDVLL
-2998 PDIRAS
+2998 PDIRTS
-3004 KAVHLCIY
+3004 KVVHLCIY

-3018 TMQACDNLRFYC
+3018 TMQACDNLRLYC
-3030 VPSAPRSTPSDP
+3030 VPSAPRLTPSEP

-3054 YFSNYNMYLETCNFL
+3054 YFSNYNTYLQTCSFL
-3069 GLNAPDLEGEDL
+3069 GLNAPDLGGEDL
-3081 VADNDGFIKMEN
+3081 VVDSDGFIEMHN

-3108 PPLKELFGMRRKGM
+3108 PPLKKLFGMRRKGM

-3133 NGRILTEKDFSNES
+3133 NGRILTEKDFVN
-3147 QVCLRVS
+3147 
-3154 D
+3154 

>member
-1 MLIGFWDF
+1 M
-9 SERALRGALS
+9 S
-19 AWLNSIVT
+19 AKEV
-27 ALFFHPHN
+27 
-35 MPQHSTNESSLEYII
+35 E
-50 NHVFCPLKLPQASDH
+50 
-65 TIENDLALSQAV
+65 
-77 LDAAQ
+77 
-82 AFNDKLPSDEQQLWT
+82 
-97 SSFKMLQ
+97 
-104 NFQDSTRFSVMSL
+104 
-117 KDVQSQINAMD
+117 SQIHAMD
-128 DKDVLV
+128 IQGLLFPSHLYLSCVKYQCSDVLV
-134 FMIRVQ
+134 YMIRAQ
-140 NAAVVIRKLE
+140 NAAVVMRKLE
-150 SETIFESFEISP
+150 SETIFESFEVSP
-162 DPAAVMGAKG
+162 EPTAVMGAKG

-186 GTIADDATFHAELAN
+186 DMNIDNATFPAELAN
-201 FLVCMDND
+201 FLVHMDED
-209 VLDAAAA
+209 VLDAAA
-216 TRKADSTVP
+216 TRKKAKSTVL

-248 SIADVPRIRKRIGD
+248 NIADVPRIRKRIGD
-262 DVLWDDAKFPW
+262 DVLWDSAKLPW
-273 RRSSLWL
+273 RRSPLWL

-292 NALGRTTYKSFILF
+292 SALGRTTYKSFMLF
-306 LMARITTLA
+306 FMARLATLA
-315 INHNLSNDTLHFMSV
+315 LEHDLSNDILHFMSA
-330 KIARRLFKLG
+330 KIARRLLKLG
-340 TSASP
+340 SSVSL
-345 ELSQMVVTVTSD
+345 ELSQMVTVVTRD
-357 VKSILERRWKSVQ
+357 VRSVLEERWGSVQ
-370 DVHQTSPP
+370 NAQRASPLWTP
-378 WAPETLSV
+378 DTLRV
-386 LQHTHLSL
+386 LQDTHLSL
-394 DTSREYIHQALLN
+394 NTSREYIRQALHN
-407 QHSSSPSTPFSLSHR
+407 QHSSPKTTSFNPDHR
-422 ARGTI
+422 TRGTI
-427 DDFLDAD
+427 DNYLNTK
-434 ASFLIAAYAAEPS
+434 ASFLVAAHAAEPS
-447 LSLIDFEM
+447 LALADFENAI
-455 VVRSGIDD
+455 RSGIDD
-463 WVARVSFQ
+463 WVARAPFKGT
-471 NIDSACISIE
+471 DSACVSIE
-481 ACASAYSSRALETY
+481 MCTSAYSSRALEAY
-495 EGNPENTS
+495 KGNPENLS

-514 AMDKIAVKQIP
+514 AMDKIVVGQIP
-525 LLAQYPPE
+525 LLAEYSPE
-533 VPLTLWENLLIRT
+533 IPLALWECLLIRNV
-546 SSALDRLKQLHTYLE
+546 SALDRLKKLLAYLKA
-561 TRHCQASNRL
+561 RHCQASSHL
-571 SVFSST
+571 SAISST
-577 TDHQSFAVQFFY
+577 HNNSFAARYFY
-589 QSSMLQNLKRVIEA
+589 QSSKLQNLKVRIEA
-603 DAQKEREEK
+603 DGQKVRKKK
-612 LAELRTLNERY
+612 LAELQTLNKRY
-623 TDLQRRA
+623 SNLETRA
-630 ANLSHEYHVNS
+630 ASLAHEYGVNS
-641 WGYQYHSRWCDKCYL
+641 RGWEYHKKYRCDKCRV
-656 ETQMRSI
+656 EKEMQSM
-663 TIAVHEWPLPR
+663 TIAVHEWPLP
-674 HEREAIMVVFELA
+674 ESQQEAIVVVFELA

-701 VLVDVCT
+701 VFVDICT
-708 PEQIL
+708 PQK
-713 PTPPFITLPNYNA
+713 TSSNRPFMTLPKYDA
-726 LRQYRKCHSRQRLT
+726 LQQYRTCHSRQRLT
-740 LASEAKP
+740 LASDAKP
-747 FITTHYHYQS
+747 FSRCHYS
-757 IPTVADR
+757 NTRIPAQDTQV
-764 ICVNNGLVFRPFDI
+764 CVNNGLKFHPFD
-778 TTEAWIANALQ
+778 TVTCAWAADVLLQ
-789 RCDSRKLCTFLLPKG
+789 CDATKLCTFLLPEG
-804 PYYDLQRYLAGT
+804 PYHGLQQYLAGT

-829 CHKDMNI
+829 CHKDMTI
-836 HEFIAFGTLR
+836 HEFIAFGALR
-846 SGPLLQWMNVLR
+846 SGRHLQWMNLLR
-858 ELRARTLDFRC
+858 ELHARTLNFRRQ
-869 EEVHLLLA
+869 EVHLLLV
-877 QAVSQ
+877 QAILQ
-882 VGPRSSDEGL
+882 VGPFSSDGGL
-892 LWHEELNNIPFLSAL
+892 VWHEELNSVPFLSAL
-907 LGELESL
+907 LRELEDL
-914 IASVEENWLEG
+914 MASIEGNWLEG
-925 ITISTVIMIVCRV
+925 VTINTIVMIMCRV
-938 LSSTQKERIKRLGY
+938 LSSTQEE
-952 LLLQRI
+952 
-958 RTTTF
+958 T
-963 TLLGQLARK
+963 
-972 MQASVDEKASRDLQG
+972 SNDETVSRDLQG
-987 RLRDIAAT
+987 RVRDMAVT

-1004 DPSLLL
+1004 DASLLL
-1010 KSNDDIKILAYCTVM
+1010 TSNDDVRVFAYCAVM
-1025 IYDNTPSQL
+1025 IHDNTPSQL
-1034 GNLPQHSRLLLQR
+1034 GGLPQHSKLLLER
-1047 DKRCCHALEGAVRQ
+1047 DERCCRALEPAIRQ
-1061 YVEIHREGLDRA
+1061 YAELHSEGLDRA
-1073 VEEIWGS
+1073 LAMIWGS
-1080 YRRGTPWRA
+1080 YRPGTPWRA
-1089 LPAPSSRWLVTQT
+1089 LTAPNSRWLMAQT
-1102 APSCSQLPQTV
+1102 APSHSQSPQDV
-1113 YYNLID
+1113 HID
-1119 GSLLVDGKLLGR
+1119 LLSGCLLVDGKQLGR
-1131 LPSSIVQHP
+1131 LPSMIVQHP
-1140 TYRTIFGDQIL
+1140 TYQSIFGDQVL
-1151 DIVPADIPGMEYA
+1151 DIVPADIRGMEYA
-1164 TRGNPNGHQVSFVL
+1164 TRGNLYDHQVSFSL
-1178 REPDDL
+1178 RDSNNL

-1189 HIERDSPILQLIPSQ
+1189 HIKRDSPILQLIPSH
-1204 KFVGDLPTTLIVDH
+1204 KFVNDLPTTLVDGH
-1218 THWLNLYTNEIEI
+1218 THWLNLYTSEIEI
-1231 RPAERAWQTSPE
+1231 RPAENMWKSSPD
-1243 NWVLQFAVSGPSTL
+1243 NWVLRFAVSGSSTAE
-1257 QNASGATLV
+1257 NSNGATLV
-1266 DIRSNT
+1266 DIRSQT
-1272 WNMISKK
+1272 WDMISK
-1279 MRPLED
+1279 RLCPLEE
-1285 AHRIVVTWNKASG
+1285 AHFIMVTYHKVSGSTPSLKA
-1298 NAPLL
+1298 
-1303 KVDLPRYGLEFF
+1303 DLPRYGLEFF
-1315 VNEDGELQSRNM
+1315 IDEDGELQSRNM
-1327 RNMVVDETQSTGTML
+1327 RNMVVDVIQSAGTML
-1342 GLVNQLIMRPKS
+1342 GLVNQLILCPKL
-1354 QITDE
+1354 QVVDE

-1370 ISYAVDTHHVRVT
+1370 ISYSTNGHHVRVT
-1383 ITAEGA
+1383 ITPQGP
-1389 RVAYHLYKVDTDLRC
+1389 RVTYQLYRVDTDLCC
-1404 LTGRVGLTNKLYQA
+1404 LTGNVGLTSKLYQA
-1418 LLHAVTSGCLP
+1418 LLHAVTSNCVP

-1441 LHLMHSAACRSF
+1441 LHLLHSAACRSF
-1453 MKLRPRDTDLLRELS
+1453 MKLRSRDTDLLREIS
-1468 SLSTMRIWY
+1468 SLSTKRVWY
-1477 PTGLQKMQ
+1477 PPHLQKMQ
-1485 KVSWSC
+1485 TISWSC
-1491 LAPLAQHHGFHPAA
+1491 LTSFAQHHGFHPAA
-1505 KSIMDYGMQLS
+1505 KSIMDYGTQLS
-1516 TFSEGSSDL
+1516 TFSEGSPSLQLSYKL
-1525 PLTFDLPSFTD
+1525 PRSTD
-1536 HLLERASI
+1536 HLLERASV
-1544 RASAVYPDQFALPLL
+1544 RASVIYPSQFSLPLPL
-1559 LGDIDVNYSSRDVPD
+1559 SDTDVIYASRDIPD
-1574 RNAEER
+1574 KIAEER
-1580 AFHTAFMAHQWP
+1580 AFRTAFMVHQWP
-1592 SRLPVQQNILGL
+1592 SRLPVQRNILSL
-1604 LTLWKNVQGIGESS
+1604 LTQWKNVEGIGEP
-1618 LSLRYSKSWLRPF
+1618 LSLQYSKSWLQPTF
-1631 HDIFLSAYDRCRI
+1631 PDVFLSAYDHCCR
-1644 AMKQDT
+1644 ATKKDT
-1650 FQLVFTLASVAYA
+1650 SRLAFTLAS
-1663 LSDEH
+1663 LSYSLLDDH
-1668 ALVPTFLAFAT
+1668 ALVSTLLAFAT
-1679 VPEIRTLG
+1679 VPEIRILG
-1687 DPPEFAS
+1687 GPPRFTS
-1694 YDLSDG
+1694 YNLSDG
-1700 FMPSSTVLDTIV
+1700 FMPSNMTLDNII
-1712 SSCVKDYE
+1712 SSCSKDYE
-1720 TSQERYL
+1720 ISQERHL
-1727 PARSSEDEMAL
+1727 PAMPLEDEQTL
-1738 GRRRYSAFEDRC
+1738 GRRRFSAFEDRC
-1750 RSEKH
+1750 SSEKQT
-1755 LILSRVQDAWPC
+1755 ILSKVLNTWPC
-1767 KDAPALNTLQVNCY
+1767 EDPPALNMLRVNCY

-2101 QIESQFLARPVQLK
+2101 QIESQFLARPVQVK
-2115 VAREMMSPCRGE
+2115 VALEMMSPCTKK

-2697 LDQCVVYLDDAHT
+2697 LDQCVV
-2710 RGTDV
+2710 GTDV

-2977 SSDVGRP
+2977 FSDAGV
-2984 LLVVMSP
+2984 LVVMSP
-2991 NEVDALL
+2991 NEVDTLL
-2998 PDIRAS
+2998 PDIRNS
-3004 KAVHLCIY
+3004 NIVHLCVY
-3012 TPRIIQ
+3012 TPRTTN
-3018 TMQACDNLRFYC
+3018 TMKPCDDLQLYR
-3030 VPSAPRSTPSDP
+3030 VPSALHLTPSEP
-3042 LICQLNLFAAQL
+3042 LICQLNLFAGQL
-3054 YFSNYNMYLETCNFL
+3054 YFSSYEMYLRTCNFL
-3069 GLNAPDLEGEDL
+3069 GLNAPDLGDKDL
-3081 VADNDGFIKMEN
+3081 IADSDGFIREEN
-3093 RPSARASCMFERSQL
+3093 RPPARVSCSFKRSQL
-3108 PPLKELFGMRRKGM
+3108 LPLKELFGMRRKGM
-3122 GYLPTHLGKML
+3122 GYSPTHLGRML
-3133 NGRILTEKDFSNES
+3133 NGRILTEGDF
-3147 QVCLRVS
+3147 L

>member
-1 MLIGFWDF
+1 M
-9 SERALRGALS
+9 SE
-19 AWLNSIVT
+19 
-27 ALFFHPHN
+27 
-35 MPQHSTNESSLEYII
+35 HSEKQSSLEYVI
-50 NHVFCPLKLPQASDH
+50 NHVFCPLRLPQASDY
-65 TIENDLALSQAV
+65 TVQNELALSQVV
-77 LDAAQ
+77 LEAAQ
-82 AFNDKLPSDEQQLWT
+82 AFNDQLPSDKQQLWT
-97 SSFKMLQ
+97 SSSEMLQ
-104 NFQDSTRFSVMSL
+104 NLHDSIRFSVMSL
-117 KDVQSQINAMD
+117 DEVQFQINAMD
-128 DKDVLV
+128 NNDILV
-134 FMIRVQ
+134 FMIRAQ
-140 NAAVVIRKLE
+140 NAAVVMRKLQ

-162 DPAAVMGAKG
+162 DPTAVMGVKG

-186 GTIADDATFHAELAN
+186 DTIANDATFHAELAN
-201 FLVCMDND
+201 FLVCMDRD
-209 VLDAAAA
+209 VLDATAMR
-216 TRKADSTVP
+216 RKADSTVP
-225 EERDTTHPR
+225 EDRDTAHPR

-262 DVLWDDAKFPW
+262 DVLWDNAKLPW

-292 NALGRTTYKSFILF
+292 NALGRTTYKSFMLF
-306 LMARITTLA
+306 LMARVTTLA
-315 INHNLSNDTLHFMSV
+315 INHNYHLSNDVLHFMSA

-340 TSASP
+340 TSTSL
-345 ELSQMVVTVTSD
+345 ELSQMVVMATSD
-357 VKSILERRWKSVQ
+357 VKSVLERRWKSVQ
-370 DVHQTSPP
+370 DDQTSPP

-394 DTSREYIHQALLN
+394 DTSRGYIRQALLD
-407 QHSSSPSTPFSLSHR
+407 QHSSPPSTPFSPSHR

-434 ASFLIAAYAAEPS
+434 ASFLIAAHAAEPS
-447 LSLIDFEM
+447 L
-455 VVRSGIDD
+455 
-463 WVARVSFQ
+463 Q
-471 NIDSACISIE
+471 
-481 ACASAYSSRALETY
+481 
-495 EGNPENTS
+495 
-503 IMLLTLFELWV
+503 
-514 AMDKIAVKQIP
+514 
-525 LLAQYPPE
+525 
-533 VPLTLWENLLIRT
+533 
-546 SSALDRLKQLHTYLE
+546 
-561 TRHCQASNRL
+561 
-571 SVFSST
+571 
-577 TDHQSFAVQFFY
+577 
-589 QSSMLQNLKRVIEA
+589 
-603 DAQKEREEK
+603 
-612 LAELRTLNERY
+612 
-623 TDLQRRA
+623 
-630 ANLSHEYHVNS
+630 
-641 WGYQYHSRWCDKCYL
+641 
-656 ETQMRSI
+656 
-663 TIAVHEWPLPR
+663 
-674 HEREAIMVVFELA
+674 
-687 CPIAF
+687 
-692 DMWRSMTFH
+692 
-701 VLVDVCT
+701 
-708 PEQIL
+708 
-713 PTPPFITLPNYNA
+713 
-726 LRQYRKCHSRQRLT
+726 QYRKCHPRQRLT
-740 LASEAKP
+740 LASNTKS
-747 FITTHYHYQS
+747 FTTSHYRYQS
-757 IPTVADR
+757 VPTVADR
-764 ICVNNGLVFRPFDI
+764 ICVNNGLAFQPFDI
-778 TTEAWIANALQ
+778 TTEAWISDALLH
-789 RCDSRKLCTFLLPKG
+789 CDSSELCTFLLPKG
-804 PYYDLQRYLAGT
+804 PYYDLQQYLAGT

-829 CHKDMNI
+829 CHNDI
-836 HEFIAFGTLR
+836 TLHEFIAFGTLR

-858 ELRARTLDFRC
+858 ELRARTLNFRC

-882 VGPRSSDEGL
+882 VGSFDENL
-892 LWHEELNNIPFLSAL
+892 LWHEELNSIAFLSAL

-914 IASVEENWLEG
+914 MASVEENWLEG
-925 ITISTVIMIVCRV
+925 ITISTIIMIVCRV
-938 LSSTQKERIKRLGY
+938 LSSTQEESIKSEGF

-958 RTTTF
+958 RATTF
-963 TLLGQLARK
+963 ALLGQLSRK

-987 RLRDIAAT
+987 RLRDMAAT

-1010 KSNDDIKILAYCTVM
+1010 KSNDDIKIFAYCAVM

-1034 GNLPQHSRLLLQR
+1034 GNLPQHSKLLLER
-1047 DKRCCHALEGAVRQ
+1047 DKRCCHALEGAVRR
-1061 YVEIHREGLDRA
+1061 YVEIHREGLDCA
-1073 VEEIWGS
+1073 VEKVWGS
-1080 YRRGTPWRA
+1080 YRRGTRWRA
-1089 LPAPSSRWLVTQT
+1089 LPAPSSRWLVTET
-1102 APSCSQLPQTV
+1102 APSDSQLPQTV

-1119 GSLLVDGKLLGR
+1119 GSLLVDGKPLGR

-1140 TYRTIFGDQIL
+1140 TYRAIFGDQIL

-1164 TRGNPNGHQVSFVL
+1164 TRGNPHGYQVSFVL
-1178 REPDDL
+1178 RDPDDL
-1184 IIRAK
+1184 IIRVK
-1189 HIERDSPILQLIPSQ
+1189 HIEQRSPILQLIPSQ
-1204 KFVGDLPTTLIVDH
+1204 KFVGDLPMTLIVNH
-1218 THWLNLYTNEIEI
+1218 THWLNLDTEEIEI
-1231 RPAERAWQTSPE
+1231 RPVENAWQSSPE
-1243 NWVLQFAVSGPSTL
+1243 NWILRFAVSGHWTL
-1257 QNASGATLV
+1257 QNAGGATLV
-1266 DIRSNT
+1266 DIRSHT
-1272 WNMISKK
+1272 WDMISKR
-1279 MRPLED
+1279 MSPLED
-1285 AHRIVVTWNKASG
+1285 AHYIMVTWNTDSG

-1303 KVDLPRYGLEFF
+1303 KVNLPRYGLEFF
-1315 VNEDGELQSRNM
+1315 IDEDRELQSRNM

-1370 ISYAVDTHHVRVT
+1370 ISYAVDKHHIRVT
-1383 ITAEGA
+1383 ITTEGA
-1389 RVAYHLYKVDTDLRC
+1389 RVAYRLYRVDTDLHC

-1441 LHLMHSAACRSF
+1441 LHLMHSAACRS
-1453 MKLRPRDTDLLRELS
+1453 
-1468 SLSTMRIWY
+1468 LSTMRVWY
-1477 PTGLQKMQ
+1477 PAHLEKMQ
-1485 KVSWSC
+1485 QVSWSC
-1491 LAPLAQHHGFHPAA
+1491 LAPLAQHHGFHPVA

-1525 PLTFDLPSFTD
+1525 TFDLPPFTD

-1544 RASAVYPDQFALPLL
+1544 RASAVYPDQFSLPLL
-1559 LGDIDVNYSSRDVPD
+1559 PGDTDVNYASRDVPD
-1574 RNAEER
+1574 RDTEEK
-1580 AFHTAFMAHQWP
+1580 AFHTAFMVHQWP
-1592 SRLPVQQNILGL
+1592 TRLPVQQNILSL
-1604 LTLWKNVQGIGESS
+1604 LTRWKNVQGIGKSS

-1631 HDIFLSAYDRCRI
+1631 HDIFLSAYDCCRI

-1650 FQLVFTLASVAYA
+1650 FQLVFTLASVSYG
-1663 LSDEH
+1663 SSNDFS
-1668 ALVPTFLAFAT
+1668 LVPTLLAFAT
-1679 VPEIRTLG
+1679 ISEIGTL
-1687 DPPEFAS
+1687 DNPPEFAS

-1700 FMPSSTVLDTIV
+1700 FMPSSEVLEDII
-1712 SSCVKDYE
+1712 SSCVKDFE
-1720 TSQERYL
+1720 ISQERYL
-1727 PARSSEDEMAL
+1727 PARRSEDEKAL
-1738 GRRRYSAFEDRC
+1738 GRRRYQAFEDRC
-1750 RSEKH
+1750 CSEKC

-1767 KDAPALNTLQVNCY
+1767 KDAPALNRLKVNCY
-1781 NLNELSEKLRPVYRS
+1781 HLNELSEKLRPVFRS
-1796 CWANRCLKQH
+1796 CWANHCLKQH
-1806 LDVLQEILNRF
+1806 LDDLQEILNRF

-1832 DFRLNNSD
+1832 DFRLED
-1840 AASPASSI
+1840 WEAASPASSV
-1848 DDKYIF
+1848 DDKYLF
-1854 ARNPPV
+1854 ARNPPF
-1860 IHLNRLS
+1860 IHMNR

-1881 DTVATATLQQ
+1881 DTIVTAKLQQ
-1891 LINDF
+1891 LIKDF
-1896 KHLFAK
+1896 G
-1902 IPPIRRL
+1902 
-1909 NRPSRVLP
+1909 
-1917 KSDRRDLESPDT
+1917 D
-1929 IITAR
+1929 
-1934 LQQLI
+1934 Q
-1939 NNFRDKGSNQ
+1939 GSNK

-1960 SRSVFCN
+1960 SRSTFCK
-1967 EKPIASPDFAP
+1967 EKPVVLPNLAP
-1978 YTTKVLREYHS
+1978 YTKEVLLEYNSLHS
-1989 LSSQQFQ
+1989 RQFQ
-1996 DTLASVI
+1996 DTLASIV
-2003 HVLSPV
+2003 HVLSPI
-2009 SVAENALC
+2009 SVAEEALC

-2024 ITPNLLFTRMAS
+2024 VTPNLLFTRMAS
-2036 ASGSCLGEGWRTALV
+2036 ASGNRLEKAWRTALV
-2051 RLSQMLL
+2051 SLSQILL

-2063 RRLAMFAASKNW
+2063 RRLSMFANSENW
-2075 GEFFKELENEECE
+2075 GEFFKEMENEECE

-2101 QIESQFLARPVQLK
+2101 QIESHFLARPVQLK
-2115 VAREMMSPCRGE
+2115 VAREMMSPSSRE

-2186 FYVPFSRTLSVN
+2186 FYVPFSPTLSVN
-2198 SSQVQMYRDLM
+2198 SSQVKMYRDLM
-2209 QECMDTKGILVV
+2209 QECMKTKGILVV

-2255 DNHTRDIL
+2255 DDHTRDIL

-2298 VLSLVAKHATRLK
+2298 VLSLVAKYATQLT
-2311 NEFPSHSEVSIRPHG
+2311 NEFPSHSEVSIRPCG

-2361 QASRSVKEA
+2361 QASRCVKEA
-2370 VRQFIA
+2370 VHQFIT
-2376 TENIPDTCTSLV
+2376 TENISGTCTSLV
-2388 EEHYRH
+2388 EEHYKD

-2454 DVAITLTCMS
+2454 DVAIMLTCMS

-2492 ESWVLGLESVPESLQ
+2492 ESWVLGLQSVPESLQ
-2507 RLSGINTES
+2507 RLNGINTES
-2516 ADQLSDLQQLFA
+2516 ADQFGDLQRLFA
-2528 FNKGVV
+2528 SNKAVV

-2541 VFPKEAKGFPN
+2541 VFPKQAKGFPS

-2557 GWDLAQEKKHLT
+2557 GWDLAQEKNHLT

-2597 NARVLALLLR
+2597 NARVLAFLLR
-2607 PENNSYRCIPP
+2607 PENNFYRRIPP
-2618 SQNVHDFIGSLIKET
+2618 SQKVHDFIDSLVKET

-2652 ELAEAWLRAT
+2652 ELAEAWLQAT
-2662 SNAQAAV
+2662 SNVQAAV

-2678 VVSRDGTV
+2678 VVSWDGKI
-2686 ELLASSPFAQQ
+2686 ELLVSSPFAQQ

-2715 KLPYDFRAAVT
+2715 KLPYGFRAAVT

-2747 NEQSVMFFAPA
+2747 NGQSVMFFAPA
-2758 EVDQSIRSATQ
+2758 EVDQNIRLVTR
-2769 KVGTPDVSDILHW
+2769 KVGDLDVSDILHW

-2806 ARHSAWTQFSH
+2806 TRHTAWTQFSH
-2817 SPTTSISTLTTAWLQ
+2817 SPSTSISTLTTAWLQ

-2857 VQRKCEELG
+2857 IQIKCKELG

-2889 ERQVERPPKV
+2889 EHQLERPTKV
-2899 EPAAQNVHVHVHQ
+2899 EPAAQKVHVHVRR
-2912 FVKSGQIA
+2912 FVKSGRIA
-2920 ADSPA
+2920 AGSSA

-2932 LVGTSAE
+2932 LVDTSAE
-2939 FDERDQWAQNI
+2939 FDECDHWAQNV
-2950 LVTRDFARTVGTI
+2950 LVTRDFARTVGTSI
-2963 SGIDDYL
+2963 YDIDDYL

-2977 SSDVGRP
+2977 SSDIDRQM
-2984 LLVVMSP
+2984 LVVMSP

-2998 PDIRAS
+2998 PDIRTS
-3004 KAVHLCIY
+3004 KVVHLCIY

-3030 VPSAPRSTPSDP
+3030 VPSAPRSTPDS

-3054 YFSNYNMYLETCNFL
+3054 YFSNYNMYLQTCRFL

-3093 RPSARASCMFERSQL
+3093 RPSARASCMFKRSQL

-3122 GYLPTHLGKML
+3122 RYLPTHLGKML
-3133 NGRILTEKDFSNES
+3133 NGRILTEKDFSNEP
-3147 QVCLRVS
+3147 QVF
-3154 D
+3154 